1 MALLAL
7 ADEGPAKFYY
17 TLNKPACSPMR
28 SRHYRVSGVMDT
40 VKCLYYY
47 YYHNPDSSSVPGCYV
62 SASLFMGAWE
72 RIRLLQF
79 YVCKLLVIKL
89 QHEWEIFLGFL
100 HRWTDNIKL
109 MRPYMYYKFLQLWSL
124 SECHMKMAEFSFV
137 RRKFRVLHD
146 YFFAVRTNG
155 R

>member
-1 MALLAL
+1 
-7 ADEGPAKFYY
+7 
-17 TLNKPACSPMR
+17 
-28 SRHYRVSGVMDT
+28 MDT

-89 QHEWEIFLGFL
+89 
-100 HRWTDNIKL
+100 
-109 MRPYMYYKFLQLWSL
+109 
-124 SECHMKMAEFSFV
+124 
-137 RRKFRVLHD
+137 
-146 YFFAVRTNG
+146 
-155 R
+155 

>member
-40 VKCLYYY
+40 VECLYYY
-47 YYHNPDSSSVPGCYV
+47 YYHNLDSSSVPGCYV

-79 YVCKLLVIKL
+79 YVCKVLVIKL
-89 QHEWEIFLGFL
+89 
-100 HRWTDNIKL
+100 
-109 MRPYMYYKFLQLWSL
+109 
-124 SECHMKMAEFSFV
+124 
-137 RRKFRVLHD
+137 
-146 YFFAVRTNG
+146 
-155 R
+155 